1 MEEKKKTWTRNIEGW
16 KNYRGQ
22 RSRWS
27 ELRGNLKNKKK
38 ERKKKKANI
47 NPGLYFLFFR
57 HHESVKHS
65 FIIICIIVYLFF
77 FFFFSSF
84 FFFFSRCILGAM
96 WVWSPEKLMREGC
109 ILYYHIILGRSQLLF
124 YSSLFYFFRI
134 FIISIYSS
142 DWKWMWRLK
151 RTNHGLSW
159 FFIPG
164 GEEEE
169 EEDEDRV
176 LLFGL
181 SGSSLPQRHYCLG
194 ERTSV
199 AFQKSYVRVRNVWVS
214 VCVRER
220 ARAKEREG
228 SAKMSDVWILD
239 SIFFEKCSYFSS
251 LGFLWYR

>member
-1 MEEKKKTWTRNIEGW
+1 MHIGSNVG
-16 KNYRGQ
+16 
-22 RSRWS
+22 
-27 ELRGNLKNKKK
+27 LKP
-38 ERKKKKANI
+38 RKANAR
-47 NPGLYFLFFR
+47 GLYPVLPYHIRTIATFIL
-57 HHESVKHS
+57 
-65 FIIICIIVYLFF
+65 FIIILF
-77 FFFFSSF
+77 
-84 FFFFSRCILGAM
+84 
-96 WVWSPEKLMREGC
+96 
-109 ILYYHIILGRSQLLF
+109 
-124 YSSLFYFFRI
+124 FFRI

-164 GEEEE
+164 GED

>member
-1 MEEKKKTWTRNIEGW
+1 MQHRGVEKLQRSKVKVEWIERKLEEQKKGEKKK
-16 KNYRGQ
+16 
-22 RSRWS
+22 
-27 ELRGNLKNKKK
+27 KKQTSTLGFISFSSGTMK
-38 ERKKKKANI
+38 VLNTH
-47 NPGLYFLFFR
+47 LLSFVLLFTFFL
-57 HHESVKHS
+57 
-65 FIIICIIVYLFF
+65 L
-77 FFFFSSF
+77 FFSSF

-124 YSSLFYFFRI
+124 YSSLFYFFFRI

-169 EEDEDRV
+169 DEDEDRV

-220 ARAKEREG
+220 AKEREG